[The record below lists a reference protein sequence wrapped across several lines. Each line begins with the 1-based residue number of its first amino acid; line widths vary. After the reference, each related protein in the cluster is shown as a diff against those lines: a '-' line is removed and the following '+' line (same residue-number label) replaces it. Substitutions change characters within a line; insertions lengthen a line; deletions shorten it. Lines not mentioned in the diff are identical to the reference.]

1 MLYFTLA
8 VMAFGSA
15 NADEFADVSK
25 LAKAGKV
32 VDALAKTN
40 DYLKKH
46 PDDPQMRFMKGVLLT
61 EQNKS
66 EEAIAVFT
74 KLTEDYKDLPE
85 PYNNLAVL
93 YAASGQYD
101 KARIALEKAIRTNP
115 SYQTAY
121 ENLGDIYGKMA
132 SQAYDKALALGAAP
146 AAPFKSNLTLLR
158 TFSTSTGGKIV
169 GAETSVAS
177 AAPPAARSGA
187 QPPLISQLPPQDAAK
202 ANAPQ
207 RIPALSVTPPAVAP
221 KVVAATPA
229 PVATKPLPTPLAV
242 PAPAPA
248 PTKVAAAPAAAP
260 VKAAAAPAPMPAPV
274 TVASAPATT
283 SAASAKIPAAPPAGV
298 AAAPAVA
305 QPGKVAVAPAVASAA
320 TSRVAAV
327 LAAPA
332 AAPVKA
338 AAVSAPDKAAVA
350 QAAPAP
356 AQAAA
361 PATPSASAVAKAGAA
376 KPDTAERDAV
386 LAQVHAWSKA
396 WAAQNVNAYL
406 GYYSPQF
413 EPPKGMTRKTWAD
426 ERRARIEGKGRIRV
440 EVAAPEVVVNGNTAR
455 VTFRQTYESDRL
467 TARSRKTLV
476 MVKHDGKWQIKQE
489 ISGN

>member
-1 MLYFTLA
+1 MNIKTAQTTLYFTLA

-15 NADEFADVSK
+15 HADEFADVSK

-40 DYLKKH
+40 EYLKKH
-46 PDDPQMRFMKGVLLT
+46 PEDPQMRFMKGVLLT

-101 KARIALEKAIRTNP
+101 KARMALEKAIRTNP

-132 SQAYDKALALGAAP
+132 SQAYDKAIALGAAP
-146 AAPFKSNLTLLR
+146 AVPVKSNLTLLR

-169 GAETSVAS
+169 APETSVAS
-177 AAPPAARSGA
+177 AAPPAARPAA

-207 RIPALSVTPPAVAP
+207 RIPALSVTPPAPAP

-229 PVATKPLPTPLAV
+229 PVAAKPLPT

-248 PTKVAAAPAAAP
+248 PVKVAAAAAPVPAPMKAAAAAAP
-260 VKAAAAPAPMPAPV
+260 VPAPVKMAATPAATSAALAKTPATPTAPAPAALATAAAPAKATAAPAVVAPATGTVAAAPPAPSKAAAA
-274 TVASAPATT
+274 
-283 SAASAKIPAAPPAGV
+283 
-298 AAAPAVA
+298 
-305 QPGKVAVAPAVASAA
+305 
-320 TSRVAAV
+320 
-327 LAAPA
+327 
-332 AAPVKA
+332 
-338 AAVSAPDKAAVA
+338 APDKATVA
-350 QAAPAP
+350 QAAPA
-356 AQAAA
+356 QTKAAV
-361 PATPSASAVAKAGAA
+361 PAKAEAA
-376 KPDTAERDAV
+376 KPDTADRDAV

-406 GYYSPQF
+406 GYYSQQF
-413 EPPKGMTRKTWAD
+413 EPPKGMTRKAWAD

-440 EVAAPEVVVNGNTAR
+440 EVAAPEVVVNGNTAK